1 MEEREIIERAEK
13 AFSARGVETF
23 PDLFL
28 NIRIN
33 GHWPVSVDDFMDVNK
48 AAEYAEDSE
57 HLGKYFGT
65 LRITSDGAKWIDLR
79 QRHLEV
85 CEDL

>member
-13 AFSARGVETF
+13 AFAARGAVMS

-28 NIRIN
+28 NIRTK
-33 GHWPVSVDDFMDVNK
+33 GHWPVSVDDFTDINA
-48 AAEYAEDSE
+48 AAEYAADSDT
-57 HLGKYFGT
+57 LGKYFGT
-65 LRITSDGAKWIDLR
+65 LHVTSDGAKWIDLR

-85 CEDL
+85 CEDM